1 MTNQDY
7 QEKIKRTMNNKLT
20 SIERISML
28 CMGIAG
34 ESGEMIDYLK
44 KAYFHDHT
52 LSFDILKNEIGDI
65 LWYLGNICNEYNFD
79 LSEIMQLNIDKLKKR
94 YPAGFD
100 TEKSRNRE
108 NAISK

>member
-20 SIERISML
+20 PIERISML

-100 TEKSRNRE
+100 AEKSRNRE